1 MRIDYSHIEALQ
13 AAARRERSHHV
24 YCLFIQAK
32 QWVLSLLPG
41 GMPGTEPC
49 CEPA

>member
-24 YCLFIQAK
+24 YCLFIQAQ
-32 QWVLSLLPG
+32 QWLLSLLPG